1 MDKKKQNKSK
11 VVASARTI
19 MQLAAVIMSNAHL
32 TNLISGQIYQG
43 KEKTACVPGLNCY
56 SCPAASAACPIGAF
70 QAVSG
75 SSKFSF
81 SYYITGLLILIGTIM
96 GRFVCG
102 FLCPFGWLQ
111 ELLNMLT
118 VKELNTKRIKGL
130 RFLKYVVLVFL
141 VVLLPALFASGSEAG
156 TPYFCKYVC
165 PQGIVEGAMPMVAVN
180 KGIRAA
186 MGTLFSWKL
195 TVLGIILLLS
205 IFIYRPF
212 CKWLC
217 PLGAFYALFNRIAL
231 LRIRVDRE
239 KCIACGKC
247 IKVCKMDVDVTRTP
261 NHSECIRC
269 GKCISRC
276 PQDAVSYCYGLKKE
290 YKNH

>member
-290 YKNH
+290 NKNH

>member
-239 KCIACGKC
+239 KCIACGEC
-247 IKVCKMDVDVTRTP
+247 IKECKMDVDVTRTP

-290 YKNH
+290 NKNH